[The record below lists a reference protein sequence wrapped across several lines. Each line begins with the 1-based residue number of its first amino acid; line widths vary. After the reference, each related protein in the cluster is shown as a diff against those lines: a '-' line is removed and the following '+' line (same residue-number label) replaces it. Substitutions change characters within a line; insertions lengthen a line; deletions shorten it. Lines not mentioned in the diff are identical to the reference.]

1 MIKLGFIGVGFVAQ
15 QCHLPAFDS
24 TPNCEIAAVS
34 DLHPDLADKIGR
46 RCEVPKVYYSHQD
59 LLNDP
64 EIDAVIIT
72 VPRPLTSGLCL
83 ASLKA
88 GKKVFTEKPIALNS
102 GVGKEIIETADA
114 LNLPIQVGYMRR
126 HDASV
131 VETFKYLQSLQKQNH
146 KPLLVRAHCYM
157 GDSYCS
163 PFGDFKSSD
172 QTKLSMS
179 QVESMPLWLTEQNI
193 NAYEN
198 YLNVFSHTLDLI
210 SFLLSSK
217 LIAKQAVLDDKAQG
231 ITLLQSSSG
240 IAVELSSA
248 KCTLNQWLEGI
259 SFVFPDRTVD
269 LLLPPAF
276 LKNVPGTLTIR
287 EGGSD
292 DSVQKIRP
300 KWSWAF
306 KNQASYFIEA
316 CHLWPKHSTNLLSS
330 VEQVFLVERII
341 KANNFQP
348 PAF

>member
-1 MIKLGFIGVGFVAQ
+1 MIKIGFIGVGFVAQ

-24 TPNCEIAAVS
+24 TPNCEITAIS
-34 DLHPDLADKIGR
+34 DLHPDLANKIGR
-46 RCEVPKVYYSHQD
+46 RYEVPKVYYSHQD
-59 LLNDP
+59 LLDDSDV
-64 EIDAVIIT
+64 EAVVIT

-88 GKKVFTEKPIALNS
+88 GKKVFAEKPIALNS
-102 GVGKEIIETADA
+102 VVGKEIIETAQA
-114 LNLPIQVGYMRR
+114 LNLPVQVGYMRR

-131 VETFKYLQSLQKQNH
+131 LETLKYLQNLQKQNH

-163 PFGDFKSSD
+163 PFGDFKSGD

-179 QVESMPLWLTEQNI
+179 QIESMPPWLTEQNI

-210 SFLLSSK
+210 GFLLSSK
-217 LIAKQAVLDDKAQG
+217 LIVKKAVLDAKAQG
-231 ITLLQSSSG
+231 ITLLENSSG
-240 IAVELSSA
+240 TVIELSTA
-248 KCTLNQWLEGI
+248 KCILNQWIEGI
-259 SFVFPDRTVD
+259 SFVFPDQLVD
-269 LLLPPAF
+269 VTLPPAF

-287 EGGSD
+287 KGNTD
-292 DSVQKIRP
+292 DSIQKIRP

-306 KNQASYFIEA
+306 RNQASYFIEI
-316 CHLWPKHSTNLLSS
+316 CHRWPKHSTNLLSS
-330 VEQVFLVERII
+330 VEQVLLAEQII
-341 KANNFQP
+341 KLNDFRP